1 MSGKMMAALKDRLS
15 RLREKFDLT
24 QEQVAELTGIS
35 QRQIS
40 RYESGGD
47 ITGDNLLKLS
57 QVFGVSTD
65 FLLGKTDGEDSEFAP
80 KERSVI
86 SAWRRG
92 ERIKAIKEIVDD
104 E

>member
-1 MSGKMMAALKDRLS
+1 MTTLKDRLS
-15 RLREKFDLT
+15 RLREEFRLT

-65 FLLGKTDGEDSEFAP
+65 FLLGKTDGEDSDLAP
-80 KERSVI
+80 KERKVLNE
-86 SAWRRG
+86 WRRG
-92 ERIKAIKEIVDD
+92 ERFNAIKVIVDD

>member
-1 MSGKMMAALKDRLS
+1 MTTLKDRLS
-15 RLREKFDLT
+15 RLRERFDLT

-57 QVFGVSTD
+57 QAFGVSNVVFIDTRP
-65 FLLGKTDGEDSEFAP
+65 FLDNPPLLD
-80 KERSVI
+80 I
-86 SAWRRG
+86 CL
-92 ERIKAIKEIVDD
+92 
-104 E
+104 